1 MRVPAPNDFPDPRH
15 AGPLFLAV
23 ALTSSQGD
31 AWRVTGVREG
41 AVLWDAWMTPG
52 TPVDVQTRQA
62 QGPALTRLKTVGRA
76 VQLVAPA
83 LNAALLSSVATV
95 WSACEERALRRTLD
109 NAGAV
114 HPFGRLR
121 HLSEVCSAAGLPA
134 GSLREVC
141 AAVHLPLPGE
151 DAAEQALALAAVAQ
165 RLKRTLSLDSKA
177 W

>member
-1 MRVPAPNDFPDPRH
+1 MRVPTPNDFPDPQH

-23 ALTSSQGD
+23 TLTSAQGD
-31 AWRVTGVREG
+31 AWRVTGAQDG

-52 TPVDVQTRQA
+52 TPVDLQTQQA
-62 QGPALTRLKTVGRA
+62 QGPALARLTAVGRG

-95 WSACEERALRRTLD
+95 WSAYEERALRRTLD

-121 HLSEVCSAAGLPA
+121 HLSEACIAAGLPA
-134 GSLREVC
+134 GSLRDVC
-141 AAVHLPLPGE
+141 AAAHLPLPGE
-151 DAAEQALALAAVAQ
+151 DAAEQALALAAVA
-165 RLKRTLSLDSKA
+165 RYVTA
-177 W
+177 T